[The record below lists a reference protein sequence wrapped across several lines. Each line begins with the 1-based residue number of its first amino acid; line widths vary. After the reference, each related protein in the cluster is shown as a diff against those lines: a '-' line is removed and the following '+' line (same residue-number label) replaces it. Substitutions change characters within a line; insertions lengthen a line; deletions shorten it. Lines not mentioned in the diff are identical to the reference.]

1 MIYFCSCRESKN
13 FYFPQLFIYQSFKLE
28 NIAFSVTSLVTVF
41 ILFTSSFFTNL
52 ISRPVAT
59 HTSPL
64 IEMVYATADQV
75 YGKITWLINLTVTL
89 LEWIPYK
96 PV

>member
-1 MIYFCSCRESKN
+1 MLIYRSSK
-13 FYFPQLFIYQSFKLE
+13 QE
-28 NIAFSVTSLVTVF
+28 NIAFSVTSLVSVF

-52 ISRPVAT
+52 ISRPAAT

-64 IEMVYATADQV
+64 IEMVYATAYQV
-75 YGKITWLINLTVTL
+75 YEKITWLINLTVTL

-96 PV
+96 LVQ

>member
-1 MIYFCSCRESKN
+1 MIFFCSCRKSKI
-13 FYFPQLFIYQSFKLE
+13 FYFPQLLIYPGFKLE
-28 NIAFSVTSLVTVF
+28 NIAFSVTYSKCIHPF
-41 ILFTSSFFTNL
+41 KSSSFTNL

-75 YGKITWLINLTVTL
+75 YEKITWLINLTVTL

-96 PV
+96 LV